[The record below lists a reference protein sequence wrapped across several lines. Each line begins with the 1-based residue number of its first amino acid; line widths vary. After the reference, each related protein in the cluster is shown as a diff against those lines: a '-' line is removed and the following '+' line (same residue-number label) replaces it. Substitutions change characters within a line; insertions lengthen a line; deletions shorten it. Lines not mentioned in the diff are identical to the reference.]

1 MKLLNLYFEN
11 KTSTNS
17 VNQVLVKFCLPTVG
31 RRPTLSA
38 GYKIPLLRPVGVIL
52 QPQPITD
59 LVKKSFFLWKHA
71 SLGV

>member
-38 GYKIPLLRPVGVIL
+38 GYKIPQGSGVTRDVL
-52 QPQPITD
+52 CTYCRT
-59 LVKKSFFLWKHA
+59 
-71 SLGV
+71 